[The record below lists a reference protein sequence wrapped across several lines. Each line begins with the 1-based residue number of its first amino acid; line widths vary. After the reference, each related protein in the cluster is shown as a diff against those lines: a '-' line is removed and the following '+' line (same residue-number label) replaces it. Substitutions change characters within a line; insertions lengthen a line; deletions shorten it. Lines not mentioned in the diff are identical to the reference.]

1 MYSRFTFTACFVAV
15 ACAIALAGPG
25 DAVAQTGE
33 KTSEKKKQRVV
44 KDPYAVPGNY
54 RQLVARHIAQ
64 NPPRARLL
72 NSQISPPG
80 VWEAPLGIGSPA
92 PIVCARLTIESTF
105 SPTTYSI
112 GFRFKDGQIQDT
124 FNPQAINPAAGGIFA
139 SMMLNSVTCGKLSY
153 RPFPELKQTLQS
165 KR

>member
-1 MYSRFTFTACFVAV
+1 MNCRWM
-15 ACAIALAGPG
+15 IAALFLIVPAGFALG
-25 DAVAQTGE
+25 LSTDAAAQGSG
-33 KTSEKKKQRVV
+33 KAKQRAV
-44 KDPYAVPGNY
+44 KDPYAVPTNY

-80 VWEAPLGIGSPA
+80 IWEAPLGIGSPA
-92 PIVCARLTIESTF
+92 PIVCAKLTIESTF
-105 SPTTYSI
+105 SPTTFSI
-112 GFRFKDGQIQDT
+112 GYRFKDGQIQDT
-124 FNPQAINPAAGGIFA
+124 FYPQANNPAAGGIFA

-153 RPFPELKQTLQS
+153 RPFPELTSALKA

>member
-1 MYSRFTFTACFVAV
+1 MYFRLMIAKWLLA
-15 ACAIALAGPG
+15 AAAAITLGAPM
-25 DAVAQTGE
+25 DAVAQA
-33 KTSEKKKQRVV
+33 SEKKKQRVV
-44 KDPYAVPGNY
+44 RDLYAVPANY

-112 GFRFKDGQIQDT
+112 GYRFKDGQIQDT
-124 FNPQAINPAAGGIFA
+124 FNPQANNPAAGGLFA

-153 RPFPELKQTLQS
+153 RPFPELKSVLRA